1 MKKTLLGFA
10 LAAVFSSSVSANS
23 LFEKPEDAIEYRQAA
38 FQLIRYQI
46 GDMGDML
53 KGKVPFDAER
63 FKQRAHNAAQLAAM
77 PWEAF
82 IDGSDKGDTEALPAV
97 WSDRA
102 TFDQKAQAFAAYAVE
117 LAAAADTGDQDK
129 IKAAFGNWAKGCKDC
144 HKSFKE

>member
-1 MKKTLLGFA
+1 MKKSLTLLTL
-10 LAAVFSSSVSANS
+10 LAGIS
-23 LFEKPEDAIEYRQAA
+23 LQVQADSMFEEKEDAIEYRKAA

-63 FKQRAHNAAQLAAM
+63 FKQRAHNAAQLSSM

-82 IDGSDKGDTEALPAV
+82 VTGSDKGNTSALPSI

-102 TFDQKAQAFAAYAVE
+102 TFDKKAADFAEYAQA
-117 LAAAADTGDQDK
+117 LAIASESGDK
-129 IKAAFGNWAKGCKDC
+129 KVIAPAFRNWAKGCKDC
-144 HKSFKE
+144 HKSFKD